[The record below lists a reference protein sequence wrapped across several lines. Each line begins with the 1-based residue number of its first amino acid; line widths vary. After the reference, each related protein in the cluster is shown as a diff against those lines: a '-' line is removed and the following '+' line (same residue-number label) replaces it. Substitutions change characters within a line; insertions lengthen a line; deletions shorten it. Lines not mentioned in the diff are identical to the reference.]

1 MSDGFNFKAI
11 FCTFVPSGSPP
22 EKAAPVAKAWLHGY
36 IWKPYQNVSS
46 LPTSIHKRVHNPLG
60 DTGCVH
66 SISWQHGCP
75 LIPPRPEP
83 VENEDAFPKFFL
95 VWAEDPT
102 DVEEVVGRLENTFVD
117 CPADFRGGY
126 LRKVKTWPARKAFL
140 YCTDRP
146 TCTLQRKRTRDVNVL
161 HASGINT
168 RLMKLLKNPGL
179 LELWGSHVL
188 YEAAGCG
195 GGLIKRCYRVIRNQR
210 PRKRNYRI
218 LHSPINTVI
227 WPANISFK
235 RSSIVS

>member
-11 FCTFVPSGSPP
+11 FCTFGLGAVIVSARESSTSNQSVVGELESFSSQGNFHAYFIIQVFFSKYVP
-22 EKAAPVAKAWLHGY
+22 LY

-179 LELWGSHVL
+179 LELWGSMKQQVV
-188 YEAAGCG
+188 AGD
-195 GGLIKRCYRVIRNQR
+195 
-210 PRKRNYRI
+210 
-218 LHSPINTVI
+218 
-227 WPANISFK
+227 
-235 RSSIVS
+235 